1 MNKVKFEK
9 SIIKRLHYPSVI
21 LCFACCVMNACSS
34 GEDSMEDTFLSSEY
48 NIYIIDNDTIS
59 YSTEE
64 IAEPFNNTDKMINSA
79 LEDYS
84 ITMLIDYSKNNK
96 KNTLLSPMSATLLY
110 SMISNL
116 TDDTSG
122 HLFQKQLGLDKFNSD
137 DVNSYCRKLNYRTK
151 QSEKTNKEF
160 SKFSMSNNCWIQKDE
175 AVYRSFMSM
184 TKSFGIG
191 VKGVDFKSLSGL
203 TVIGESLKGMSSSK
217 SYDIDM
223 TSLNDVTSVVTSSMD
238 LEKKWKHNVTQV
250 KNQTFN
256 NADGTVST
264 CSAIGGTL
272 TVKYGKYESFDMA
285 ELPYSDG
292 EFSLYVIYPHSVDSF
307 DQSLTYIQDI
317 GIEKCIDDLEETK
330 VSIRIPTFKFEG
342 ITELN
347 SVSVSSGSAGKQ
359 FYQAKLTKA
368 SPKGFNIGNTYQ
380 AYRIE
385 LNSQGT
391 SVEVKSS
398 GKVDASN
405 ESNKKIEPIG
415 PGSTPEGGIILPQ
428 MHIVRPFVILIRNNV
443 LKTVAYAC
451 GIKDLSE

>member
-1 MNKVKFEK
+1 MNKVKFET
-9 SIIKRLHYPSVI
+9 STIKHAHFTSVI
-21 LCFACCVMNACSS
+21 LCFACCVLNACSG
-34 GEDSMEDTFLSSEY
+34 GEEGMEGTLSSVY
-48 NIYIIDNDTIS
+48 NLYIIDNDTIS
-59 YSTEE
+59 YSAEE
-64 IAEPFNNTDKMINSA
+64 IAEPFNNTEEMINSA

-84 ITMLIDYSKNNK
+84 VTMLIDYSKNNK

-122 HLFQKQLGLDKFNSD
+122 SQFQKQLGLDKFKSD

-175 AVYRSFMSM
+175 AVYKSFVSM

-191 VKGVDFKSLSGL
+191 VKGVDFKSQSGL
-203 TVIGESLKGMSSSK
+203 TAIDESLKGSSSSK
-217 SYDIDM
+217 SYSTDM
-223 TSLNDVTSVVTSSMD
+223 TQLNDVTSVVTSSMD
-238 LEKKWKHNVTQV
+238 LEKKWKHNVTQIN
-250 KNQTFN
+250 NQTFT
-256 NADGTVST
+256 NADGTVSA
-264 CSAIGGTL
+264 CSTIGGTL

-285 ELPYSDG
+285 GLPYSD
-292 EFSLYVIYPHSVDSF
+292 EDFSLYVVYPHSTDSF
-307 DQSLTYIQDI
+307 DQSLAYIQDI
-317 GIEKCIDDLEETK
+317 GIEKCIDDLEQTK
-330 VSIRIPTFKFEG
+330 VSISIPTFKFEG
-342 ITELN
+342 VTELN
-347 SVSVSSGSAGKQ
+347 SASVSSESAGKQ

-398 GKVDASN
+398 GAVITTN
-405 ESNKKIEPIG
+405 EQITIIG
-415 PGSTPEGGIILPQ
+415 TGTTPGGGGGIILPQ

-443 LKTVAYAC
+443 LKTVVYAC
-451 GIKDLSE
+451 SIKDLSE